1 MVVNVAS
8 AQAHNVFEESCL
20 DEIKLARK
28 NVPAYNVDGTREMI
42 DLKTL
47 KFRRERATI
56 ARMIERKKDRAI
68 TRVYMKAAPN
78 QVAKRITAQAEV
90 VKEMPTTWT
99 HRSSLMAGL

>member
-1 MVVNVAS
+1 M
-8 AQAHNVFEESCL
+8 
-20 DEIKLARK
+20 DELKLARK
-28 NVPAYNVDGTREMI
+28 NIPAYNVDGTREMI

-78 QVAKRITAQAEV
+78 QIATRITAQPMV
-90 VKEMPTTWT
+90 VKVLPTTYT
-99 HRSSLMAGL
+99 HRLSLMAGF